1 MPCYHPLLAWRDS
14 SKVNP
19 KTGKSSLVFTAPA
32 NWREC
37 EPLKIPCGQCVGC
50 RLERSRVWAVR
61 CVHEASLH
69 ERNCFITLTYNDENL
84 PSDRSLKMK
93 HYQDFMKRLR
103 KRYGE
108 GIRFFHCGEYGS
120 LNQRPH
126 YHAILFNHDFEDKK
140 LWKVNN
146 GFKLYVSDSLSRLWP
161 FGYASIGDVSF
172 ESAAYVARYV
182 LKKVTGDAQEAHYKG
197 RQPEYVTMSRR
208 PGIAHEWFLRYK
220 NDIFPNDKC
229 VIRDGLLVRPPRYYD
244 KIFDEIDPIA
254 FKDVLTVRKLKA
266 LKSDQTV
273 DYIRLGVK
281 EKCKNK
287 QLKSLIRPIEM

>member
-14 SKVNP
+14 SKLNP

-120 LNQRPH
+120 LNQRP
-126 YHAILFNHDFEDKK
+126 
-140 LWKVNN
+140 
-146 GFKLYVSDSLSRLWP
+146 SLS
-161 FGYASIGDVSF
+161 
-172 ESAAYVARYV
+172 
-182 LKKVTGDAQEAHYKG
+182 
-197 RQPEYVTMSRR
+197 
-208 PGIAHEWFLRYK
+208 
-220 NDIFPNDKC
+220 C
-229 VIRDGLLVRPPRYYD
+229 
-244 KIFDEIDPIA
+244 
-254 FKDVLTVRKLKA
+254 
-266 LKSDQTV
+266 
-273 DYIRLGVK
+273 YIV
-281 EKCKNK
+281 
-287 QLKSLIRPIEM
+287 